1 MKKTLL
7 LFFLLPFLTFAQNVD
22 LIKWRAETP
31 SDPKK
36 PTVNP
41 AVNAT
46 VLPLSY
52 LSSSNDPSK
61 VNVEYTSGWE
71 EEPFF
76 LCKDWP
82 NGEQNEGD
90 INLAK
95 YVEFKVT
102 PDSGKKLD
110 LTLFK
115 MTFRSQGGGES
126 EKFTILYSKDS
137 EFKKDVKVLVP
148 ERASVNNWTSI
159 DPPFSEE
166 INPVLPGQVVYIRLY
181 VYNSYNNFHIKTGN
195 VNTSTTITGAV
206 SSFDPNKILAI
217 NDFVKAIKNVEVN
230 ISPLNNDIKK
240 ENVTS
245 MAISSPPPASAGT
258 AILNPDNT
266 VSFIPANN
274 FTGTTSFK
282 YTIKDAANNSSEAT
296 VKITVAEET
305 PEPLVIWYGRN
316 ESNRLEATPLS
327 PYVTSGNILY
337 PNTYL
342 WYDINEDKKNPFFHT
357 GSWPSGAADNS
368 KYLEFTIKADN
379 THRVNLTTF
388 NFMFR
393 NQGGS
398 GQKFKINYSDDATF
412 TTNVKTLL
420 AETSTSGTWRSIS
433 APFASDLNSLTPG
446 KAIFIRLYIYNSNEE
461 FHFRTKV
468 NIAGNIKDSNVFI
481 AYSDFATTPSN
492 KSISIPVL
500 ANDVVGN
507 TPVQNITV
515 TQPTSGGTVVVNGT
529 TDITFTP
536 TPGFVGTSNF
546 TYSIFNGTIY
556 SSATVS
562 VDVTA
567 APCTPTG
574 DQTAFGPNTWIGYVY
589 KMANN
594 AAMPPNISYPALP
607 NTSIATYIG
616 IVTEN
621 KNFDRNIGGGSVT
634 GQTSNFACDAAP
646 SDRFFVRYK
655 MLADITEA
663 GVYSFDIGSD
673 DGVRLYIDDAAVPV
687 ITRWNGHGFTM
698 DYATQNLTVGQHKFV
713 LEYYE
718 DGGDSRVS
726 FFTGIQKGN
735 PTEYG
740 DKVWNVYGYV
750 NNDITLQ
757 NVRYAGYY
765 VDPHLNPDSTNYWTK
780 DKSPSSATIWQGSQ
794 IPDNNFTVVYKRKG
808 FDCGLYQLKHMNHDD
823 AIQLYIDDKLIFSRD
838 GWDNTT
844 YLING
849 GDLYPL
855 NSESRVEIRLR
866 EDGGDANLGIN
877 FTKTDIVYNGTG
889 TIPNGSS
896 LVISSN
902 TELKSDLTVCSCT
915 VNPNIT
921 LTVPKDVTLT
931 VDENINVGEGGKL
944 LILDGG
950 SFLQTS
956 TSKNMFTG
964 SDKAFEIQRIT
975 EIRRF
980 DLTYWSSPVD
990 NPDFKMS
997 TLSPETLFDKFFY
1010 WTSDFKWATDL
1021 YGKKTMEPGKGY
1033 SIRGPQSFDTQN
1045 PSNFTGKFYGKP
1057 NNGNILIPITPD
1069 KYHFVGNPYPS
1080 AIDARKFIRDN
1091 GEVGPLYFWTHISPP
1106 KKENGSNTYTY
1117 SSPDYA
1123 VLTLLGSTKAT
1134 TGGEEPSGYIGV
1146 GQGFFI
1152 KPRVTSVTFTNEQRV
1167 KAQNTQFYKTT
1178 AKETEVEVNRLW
1190 LNLSNTEDAFKQLL
1204 VGYAE
1209 GASNSYDHNYDA
1221 TTMSGNSFIDF
1232 YTINEAKKLTVQ
1244 ARALPFDNTDTVPL
1258 GYKTTVSSELTISI
1272 DHADGF
1278 FNKQAVYLEDKTT
1291 GTITD
1296 LRASNYTF
1304 KTAAGTFTDRFVLRY
1319 TNKTLGTDDFENVQD
1334 GVLVSIKSKVI
1345 NAVSETENIKEVQI
1359 YTIGGQ
1365 LLYNKSKIDAKELE
1379 ITNLHSSN
1387 QVLLVKVILE
1397 NGHVVTKKIIF
1408 N

>member
-7 LFFLLPFLTFAQNVD
+7 LFLLLPFFGFAQLNRNYIIGSKTGAD
-22 LIKWRAETP
+22 FK
-31 SDPKK
+31 
-36 PTVNP
+36 N
-41 AVNAT
+41 
-46 VLPLSY
+46 LPEAIEKLKDVGIDRDIQFLLDENQN
-52 LSSSNDPSK
+52 LSSQLTITSFKNKNKNTVTIRPNDGKEIIITGKVSNGALIALNNADHIIIDGNNTVSD
-61 VNVEYTSGWE
+61 N
-71 EEPFF
+71 
-76 LCKDWP
+76 
-82 NGEQNEGD
+82 
-90 INLAK
+90 
-95 YVEFKVT
+95 
-102 PDSGKKLD
+102 KL
-110 LTLFK
+110 K
-115 MTFRSQGGGES
+115 
-126 EKFTILYSKDS
+126 I
-137 EFKKDVKVLVP
+137 
-148 ERASVNNWTSI
+148 
-159 DPPFSEE
+159 
-166 INPVLPGQVVYIRLY
+166 
-181 VYNSYNNFHIKTGN
+181 YNNFDDINNSYSSRVAIWLYKKSENNSIKNLTIELNTLGDAIGT
-195 VNTSTTITGAV
+195 TSTGILASGD
-206 SSFDPNKILAI
+206 SFDSNANNADNTIQNVIFVNVKQAIVVKGQNKNNIGWKILNNKVSTKAFLGI
-217 NDFVKAIKNVEVN
+217 SLLNVSDYTVKGNTLDGIKIPSNFDGTFNFSGIYLENANDGTVSNNTISNIENRKGYGIGYPMYIKGDNAT
-230 ISPLNNDIKK
+230 ISK
-240 ENVTS
+240 
-245 MAISSPPPASAGT
+245 
-258 AILNPDNT
+258 NT
-266 VSFIPANN
+266 VSN
-274 FTGTTSFK
+274 FFS
-282 YTIKDAANNSSEAT
+282 NSSSTGALAIKVE
-296 VKITVAEET
+296 
-305 PEPLVIWYGRN
+305 
-316 ESNRLEATPLS
+316 
-327 PYVTSGNILY
+327 GN
-337 PNTYL
+337 
-342 WYDINEDKKNPFFHT
+342 
-357 GSWPSGAADNS
+357 GA
-368 KYLEFTIKADN
+368 
-379 THRVNLTTF
+379 
-388 NFMFR
+388 
-393 NQGGS
+393 
-398 GQKFKINYSDDATF
+398 
-412 TTNVKTLL
+412 
-420 AETSTSGTWRSIS
+420 
-433 APFASDLNSLTPG
+433 
-446 KAIFIRLYIYNSNEE
+446 
-461 FHFRTKV
+461 
-468 NIAGNIKDSNVFI
+468 
-481 AYSDFATTPSN
+481 
-492 KSISIPVL
+492 
-500 ANDVVGN
+500 
-507 TPVQNITV
+507 
-515 TQPTSGGTVVVNGT
+515 
-529 TDITFTP
+529 
-536 TPGFVGTSNF
+536 
-546 TYSIFNGTIY
+546 SIFNNKISAIISDQAVTASGIYTTGDNQLLYNNFVLDVSSAGGGGVSGQNAFGIYIDNGSSIKLYHNSVKLITNQPNGCSSALYVRDGSGFDIRNNIFVNAQTSGSERFAVYFESADRSKFTTLDYNNYY
-556 SSATVS
+556 SSQYVGTFGSYYTSTNKKITLDEWKEVTSRDTNSKNGNPLFLNNSLYLDANNAVNKTLVGTETLIATVPT
-562 VDVTA
+562 DIDNNA
-567 APCTPTG
+567 RLKPYMGAHELAPCVPTG

-594 AAMPPNISYPALP
+594 AALPPNISYPALP

-634 GQTSNFACDAAP
+634 GQTSNFACDTAP

-655 MLADITEA
+655 MLAEITEA
-663 GVYSFDIGSD
+663 GLYSFDIGSD
-673 DGVRLYIDDAAVPV
+673 DGVRLYIDDAAVPI

-735 PTEYG
+735 PSEYG

-823 AIQLYIDDKLIFSRD
+823 AVELYIDDKLIFSKD
-838 GWDNTT
+838 GWDNAT

-915 VNPNIT
+915 VNPNVT

-931 VDENINVGEGGKL
+931 VDENVTIGTGGKL

-964 SDKAFEIQRIT
+964 SNTAFEIQRIT

-1057 NNGNILIPITPD
+1057 NNGNILIPITAD

-1091 GEVGPLYFWTHISPP
+1091 GEVGPLYFWTHVSSP

-1167 KAQNTQFYKTT
+1167 KAQNTQFYKTS

-1209 GASNSYDHNYDA
+1209 GASNSYDHNFDA

-1291 GTITD
+1291 GIITD

-1304 KTAAGTFTDRFVLRY
+1304 QTAAGTFTERFVLRY

-1345 NAVSETENIKEVQI
+1345 NAVSGTENIKEVQI